1 MASRSYRGRAGYG
14 KISTLPHLAEIQKKG
29 NAGGKASTLA
39 IGSTASK
46 GGAETTGLTVT
57 NNDFEGGRQ
66 GGP

>member
-1 MASRSYRGRAGYG
+1 MASRAYRGRAGHG

-29 NAGGKASTLA
+29 NAGGKGSTLA

-46 GGAETTGLTVT
+46 GGAETTGSTIAS
-57 NNDFEGGRQ
+57 NDFEGGRQ